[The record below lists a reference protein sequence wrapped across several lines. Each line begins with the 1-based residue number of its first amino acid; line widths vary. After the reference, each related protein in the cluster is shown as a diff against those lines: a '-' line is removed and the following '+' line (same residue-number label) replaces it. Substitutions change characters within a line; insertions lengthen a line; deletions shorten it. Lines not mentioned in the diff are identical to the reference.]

1 MHVDISPLSISSVSV
16 LEGGC
21 TVTLVKKE
29 AAEGLLAK
37 LREQYLAET
46 GNTCDCVVTSPGDGA
61 GVVVPLR

>member
-1 MHVDISPLSISSVSV
+1 M
-16 LEGGC
+16 
-21 TVTLVKKE
+21 TLVKKE